1 MVEPRIRVL
10 IASNSQGTA
19 AGVPAGANYPCL
31 LRDMLGEGYE
41 VHWLLMSGWT
51 LADLRAHLR
60 DNALA
65 LRPHF
70 VVLQFGIVEAPQ
82 RILSVGEKVFLG
94 SIPFGRYVTAALFRQ
109 RASVLRLRRRLGIG
123 TRVMSIDD
131 FGVLAQAVRDELE
144 AAGIRTLFLRMPE
157 FADGGRTMAH
167 PFIND
172 DIAAVN
178 DVIER
183 FRSLGFERSGEWPAG
198 GFQDG
203 TVHFSVIGHRVAAT
217 RIADEIRSL
226 AASAPRI
233 TRAVVEPAH

>member
-10 IASNSQGTA
+10 IASNSQGTD

-65 LRPHF
+65 LRPH
-70 VVLQFGIVEAPQ
+70 VAVLQFGIVEATQ
-82 RILSVGEKVFLG
+82 RILSVGEKRFLG

-109 RASVLRLRRRLGIG
+109 RASVLRLRRRLSIG
-123 TRVMSIDD
+123 TRVMSIDA
-131 FGVLAQAVRDELE
+131 FAGLAQAVRDELE
-144 AAGIRTLFLRMPE
+144 AAGIRTLFLRMPDL
-157 FADGGRTMAH
+157 AHGGRTMAH

-178 DVIER
+178 AVIER
-183 FRSLGFERSGEWPAG
+183 FRSLGFERWGEWPEG

-203 TVHFSVIGHRVAAT
+203 TVHFSVIGHRVIAT
-217 RIADEIRSL
+217 RLADEIRSL
-226 AASAPRI
+226 AAQERWSSRCINTGAK
-233 TRAVVEPAH
+233 